1 MTGGR
6 GSLLALLFLLHF
18 LLPEAFKILILS
30 FIRGSHYLMMDEI
43 SQVLHNRGHEV
54 RMLLQTG
61 ILMIPGKGT
70 FPRRPDT
77 YQITTWSASQDYLKE
92 YEKWFADYMEDF
104 LKGRYYFIIIIMHN
118 FLRSLTC
125 LEKDLP
131 FLIVKNTKFL
141 FITVGIVKRAFKNR
155 VFE

>member
-1 MTGGR
+1 MAGGR
-6 GSLLALLFLLHF
+6 GPLLILLFLLHF

-30 FIRGSHYLMMDEI
+30 FIGGSHYLMMDET

-54 RMLLQTG
+54 WMR
-61 ILMIPGKGT
+61 KYE
-70 FPRRPDT
+70 RPDT

-92 YEKWFADYMEDF
+92 YEKWFADYTEDL

-118 FLRSLTC
+118 FLRSLNC
-125 LEKDLP
+125 LEKALP
-131 FLIVKNTKFL
+131 FLIAKNIKFL